1 MSAAVVVTKSS
12 PVLVVPSESETAA
25 APVMAA
31 DTVALSSFDLWM
43 LPFPMKLLVAFDR
56 PIHEPVETIK
66 RALSRALAHY
76 RPAAGRLDG
85 RGGIACTGE
94 GVAFVGA
101 SAGCALDEAVA
112 TLPQMDLT
120 ARCPGVLC
128 RDADPLLLVQVTEFS
143 CGGFAVGVTWNHV
156 LADGAGIGQF
166 LQAVGELARG
176 VSPPSVVPVR
186 RWDDSV
192 PGLPSSMV
200 AAKKSTVDDNGPPY
214 LVRHD
219 IAVPLTLIGRI
230 KAEIGCTSFE
240 AVAAVIWRCRTRAA
254 MSPGETPAPLS
265 FPCNTRALV
274 GATAGYYGNCIV
286 GQTVPATSGAVASSS
301 LADLARLIRRAKE
314 KVPDLLSG
322 SSDGEAAAPDGGA
335 EVQQLEWYNGLAV
348 VSWLNLGFEAADFGG
363 GGAARVMWHEERA
376 PLPGCMVCPP
386 CRGDAVNV
394 SSLCVKPEH
403 ADAFLGELARL
414 TTAT

>member
-12 PVLVVPSESETAA
+12 PVLVVPSESETTA
-25 APVMAA
+25 APVMAC
-31 DTVALSSFDLWM
+31 DTVALSSFDLYM
-43 LPFPMKLLVAFDR
+43 LPFPMKLLLAFDR

-66 RALSRALAHY
+66 RALARALAHY
-76 RPAAGRLDG
+76 SPAAGRLDG
-85 RGGIACTGE
+85 KGGIACTGE

-120 ARCPGVLC
+120 SCCPG
-128 RDADPLLLVQVTEFS
+128 VTEFS

-186 RWDDSV
+186 RWDDSL

-200 AAKKSTVDDNGPPY
+200 AAQKPTVDDNGPRY
-214 LVRHD
+214 LVRQD

-230 KAEIGCTSFE
+230 KAESGCTLFE
-240 AVAAVIWRCRTRAA
+240 AVAAVIWQCRTRAV
-254 MSPGETPAPLS
+254 MSPGPGETPAPLT
-265 FPCNTRALV
+265 FPCNARALV

-286 GQTVPATSGAVASSS
+286 GQTVPATSGEVASSS

-314 KVPDLLSG
+314 KVPELLSG
-322 SSDGEAAAPDGGA
+322 SSDGEAAAPDRGGGA
-335 EVQQLEWYNGLAV
+335 AEARQLEWYNGLTV
-348 VSWLNLGFEAADFGG
+348 VSWLNLGFDAADFGG
-363 GGAARVMWHEERA
+363 GGAARVMWHEKRTL
-376 PLPGCMVCPP
+376 LPGCMVCPP

-394 SSLCVKPEH
+394 SSLCVKLEH

-414 TTAT
+414 TTAI